1 MENNMNMDIEETN
14 LEDSIEKNDTTTVD
28 VDDAIMESED
38 IDYSKIESPL
48 KNKPGIKKFTI
59 VAVISFAVIIVLSL
73 VGLGFSSVIE
83 RALFNTF
90 GVTIDI
96 NRDDMDGQS
105 WQEYFDYQEYLN
117 GQSRLTTSQTKRR
130 TVDDFRVSVRENNK
144 IPDRVIGY

>member
-14 LEDSIEKNDTTTVD
+14 LEDSIEENDTTTID

-48 KNKPGIKKFTI
+48 KNKPGIKKFTV
-59 VAVISFAVIIVLSL
+59 VAVIGFAAIIILSL
-73 VGLGFSSVIE
+73 VCLGFSSVIE

-117 GQSRLTTSQTKRR
+117 SESRLTTSQTKRR
-130 TVDDFRVSVRENNK
+130 TVSDFRVSVRENNK
-144 IPDRVIGY
+144 IPDHVIGY